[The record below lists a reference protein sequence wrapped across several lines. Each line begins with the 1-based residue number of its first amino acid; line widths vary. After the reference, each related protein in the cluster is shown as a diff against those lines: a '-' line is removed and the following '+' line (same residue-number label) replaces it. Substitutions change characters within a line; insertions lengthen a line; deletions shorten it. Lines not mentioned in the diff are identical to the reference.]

1 MDIVPNINKDN
12 LSKERIEFLKKQIE
26 NKVSIGLDKK
36 PHTKRN
42 VVREK
47 DCFYDFA
54 LNTKNFIKH
63 LIRYGLIEKK
73 EDVIVAKKTNM

>member
-1 MDIVPNINKDN
+1 MGFD
-12 LSKERIEFLKKQIE
+12 RKQ
-26 NKVSIGLDKK
+26 
-36 PHTKRN
+36 HTKRN

-63 LIRYGLIEKK
+63 LIKYGLIEKK